1 MEVEGGEEE
10 GKKGGWWWGVGGY
23 LLPSSYPTILPLTV
37 FFLNRK
43 AFGCRVAGQ
52 GGTLT

>member
-10 GKKGGWWWGVGGY
+10 GKKRVVVGGY
-23 LLPSSYPTILPLTV
+23 LLPCSYPTILPLTV